1 MLVGRY
7 GQFAPSVWVYA
18 ANAILAA
25 LVMLRLIRLAGAPAG
40 EGDNWQVGLIA
51 LIVVALI
58 SVGISLI
65 RPTGSDV
72 GLSAARHRSGVAK
85 TSVAQAS

>member
-7 GQFAPSVWVYA
+7 GQFAHSVWVYA
-18 ANAILAA
+18 ANAILAT

-40 EGDNWQVGLIA
+40 EGDNWQVMIA
-51 LIVVALI
+51 LIVAALI

-65 RPTGSDV
+65 RPTEAMWAY
-72 GLSAARHRSGVAK
+72 LLLATAPEWQRRALRSAS
-85 TSVAQAS
+85 